1 MTLLIYSYFASLAFL
16 MFMTYICRNKTHRF
30 TLYDLLIW
38 PSYPN
43 CLGPE
48 YVIACT
54 KWVPVLNVAIAVLF
68 LILLIISCVAEL
80 RDYILSSNWFGCVK
94 AFGANIKKK
103 LLSITIKN
111 PSKN

>member
-16 MFMTYICRNKTHRF
+16 MFMAYICRNEKHRF

-38 PSYPN
+38 PSYPG

-48 YVIACT
+48 YAIACT
-54 KWVPVLNVAIAVLF
+54 KWVPVLNVAFAALF
-68 LILLIISCVAEL
+68 LIMLITACIAKL
-80 RDYILSSNWFGCVK
+80 RDYILGSNWFAHVK
-94 AFGANIKKK
+94 VFGANIKKK
-103 LLSITIKN
+103 LSNITIKN